1 MHNSLP
7 ESFVNR
13 IQQQLGKEANSFI
26 EALDSPTPVSIRI
39 NPAKGFSVNSSDPV
53 LWTKNGFYLRERPSY
68 TLDPIFHAGAYY
80 VQEASSMF
88 LEQAFMVI
96 SKESEMHTVLD
107 LCASPGG
114 KSTHLLSLMNA
125 KGLLISNEVIGTRLG
140 PLQENISKWGYSNVI
155 TTNLDP
161 KAFSPLTGFFDLVLI
176 DAPCSGEGLFRKDP
190 KAIQEWSEMNAN
202 NCVLRQNRI
211 IQDVISSVKPG
222 GYIIY
227 STCTYNP
234 EENINQIEK
243 VITEHNFE
251 ALNIPLDPNWGI
263 QEYRAEKAIGYQFYP
278 HKTKGEGFFLALL
291 RNKDTGITK
300 LKKSKQLPVYKADS
314 KYKNWLEDQTTFELF
329 EAFPNELSF
338 INKDLFPLIG
348 QILAYIPV
356 KKIGTKLGEIKGKDF
371 IPHHDLALS
380 IDRSNAIP
388 VVILDKLNALQYLR
402 RDHFN
407 YDTDQHGWHLVQ
419 FEGQGIGWVN
429 ITSGRANNKL
439 PMNLRIRNL

>member
-7 ESFVNR
+7 DSFVNR
-13 IQQQLGKEANSFI
+13 IQNQLGKEASLFI
-26 EALDSPTPVSIRI
+26 EALEAPTPVSIRI
-39 NPAKGFSVNSSDPV
+39 NPAKGLISKSNDPV
-53 LWTKNGFYLRERPSY
+53 LWAENGYYLEERPSY
-68 TLDPIFHAGAYY
+68 TLDPKFHSGAYY

-88 LEQAFMVI
+88 LEQAFKTI
-96 SKESEMHTVLD
+96 RKDSEILTVLD

-114 KSTHLLSLMNA
+114 KSTHLLSLMA
-125 KGLLISNEVIGTRLG
+125 AEGILISNEVIGTRLG

-161 KAFSPLTGFFDLVLI
+161 KAFSSLTGFFDLVLI

-211 IQDVISSVKPG
+211 IQDVIPSVKPG

-234 EENINQIEK
+234 EENINQLKKLIA
-243 VITEHNFE
+243 EHNFE
-251 ALNIPLDPNWGI
+251 ALYIPLDPRWGI
-263 QEYRAEKAIGYQFYP
+263 QEFREEGAIGYQFFP
-278 HKTKGEGFFLALL
+278 HKTKGEGFFLAIL
-291 RNKDTGITK
+291 RNKDADIKK
-300 LKKSKQLPVYKADS
+300 LKKSKQLPVYKGDN
-314 KYKNWLEDQTTFELF
+314 KYKNWLEDPATFEIF

-338 INKDLFPLIG
+338 INKDLFPTIE
-348 QILAYIPV
+348 QVLAYIPV
-356 KKIGTKLGEIKGKDF
+356 KKIGTKLGEIKGRDF

-380 IDRSNAIP
+380 VDRSKTIP
-388 VVILDKLNALQYLR
+388 VINLDILNALQYLR
-402 RDHFN
+402 RDHFEYN
-407 YDTDQHGWHLVQ
+407 THQQGWHLVQ
-419 FEGQGIGWVN
+419 FEGHGIGWVN